1 MTDMKR
7 DSMKSYYT
15 YSCWPN
21 RYQEP
26 YLLLRRNDSVAL
38 FNEILV
44 NYGHNKITFIEN
56 LRFHGMFFLTLQAEY
71 TFVLAGKVFAFDVP
85 HSP

>member
-1 MTDMKR
+1 MIDMKK

-56 LRFHGMFFLTLQAEY
+56 LRFHGMFCLDLMIRIQIYLSWESFCL
-71 TFVLAGKVFAFDVP
+71 
-85 HSP
+85 